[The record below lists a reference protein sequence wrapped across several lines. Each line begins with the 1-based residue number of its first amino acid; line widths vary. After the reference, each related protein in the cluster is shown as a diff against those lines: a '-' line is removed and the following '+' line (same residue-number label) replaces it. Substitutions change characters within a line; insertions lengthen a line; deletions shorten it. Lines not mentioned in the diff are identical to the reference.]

1 MKAKTDT
8 RLYDA
13 YAIVIIILFVVI
25 VSMKH
30 NTKALVLF
38 LIKFQIKKAV
48 SGLGMRLV
56 DVINFLN
63 IHLVFVKSQLLV
75 IQFS

>member
-1 MKAKTDT
+1 
-8 RLYDA
+8 
-13 YAIVIIILFVVI
+13 
-25 VSMKH
+25 MKH